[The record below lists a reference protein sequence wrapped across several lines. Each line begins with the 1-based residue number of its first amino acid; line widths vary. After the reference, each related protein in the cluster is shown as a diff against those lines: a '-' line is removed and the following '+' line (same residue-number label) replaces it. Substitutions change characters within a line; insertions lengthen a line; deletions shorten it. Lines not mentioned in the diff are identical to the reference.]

1 MLKKLLL
8 SICFIFLLSTG
19 VDTISYAKTRDI
31 DTTKDSRVLI
41 YNDMLM
47 LILNAQ
53 VEEVANQYYF
63 KKLKQRVAVYPY
75 DMNVINAKRVNGFRG
90 FDFLITIETEPSIG
104 AHNSVGKDRFTF
116 RITPLVPEK
125 DSIKFVKFKHIKSYS
140 IPPHL
145 RD

>member
-8 SICFIFLLSTG
+8 CICFIFLLSTG
-19 VDTISYAKTRDI
+19 LDTISYAKTRDI
-31 DTTKDSRVLI
+31 DTTKDSKVLI

-63 KKLKQRVAVYPY
+63 RKLKQRVTVYPY
-75 DMNVINAKRVNGFRG
+75 DMNVMNVKRVNGFRG
-90 FDFLITIETEPSIG
+90 FDFLITIETKPSIG
-104 AHNSVGKDRFTF
+104 AHNSVGKDRFIF
-116 RITPLVPEK
+116 QISPDVPK
-125 DSIKFVKFKHIKSYS
+125 MNGIKLIEYKHIKSYS

-145 RD
+145 RE

>member
-19 VDTISYAKTRDI
+19 LDTMPYAKTRDI

-63 KKLKQRVAVYPY
+63 KKLKQRVTVYPY
-75 DMNVINAKRVNGFRG
+75 DMNVVNAKRVNGFRG
-90 FDFLITIETEPSIG
+90 LIS
-104 AHNSVGKDRFTF
+104 
-116 RITPLVPEK
+116 
-125 DSIKFVKFKHIKSYS
+125 
-140 IPPHL
+140 
-145 RD
+145 